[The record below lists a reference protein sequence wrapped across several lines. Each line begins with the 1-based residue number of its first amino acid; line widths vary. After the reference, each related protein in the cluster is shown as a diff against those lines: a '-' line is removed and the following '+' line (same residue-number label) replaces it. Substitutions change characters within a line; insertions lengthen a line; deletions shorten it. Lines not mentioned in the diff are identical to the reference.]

1 MTIGGLKMRRYLSI
15 MLAIALLLLAACSN
29 SASNEG
35 TTGDAK
41 HPSGTITIWGWDV
54 AAATMKA
61 AVEKFQKKY
70 PDVKVKVEDFNS
82 SDLYDKLTVG
92 LAARG
97 SGLPDVVLMEDERIP
112 GYVHQFPQ
120 GFLNLSKLGYGKYK
134 DSFNPAKVAADQ
146 DKEGNF
152 IAAPWD
158 IGPAGVFYRVDYFK
172 KANVDP
178 NSIKT
183 WDDYIAAGKKIKAA
197 TGAKMLPIDIPN
209 YDGVFQMMM
218 QEQGLSYFDKDGKI
232 TLQSKEAIRAMD
244 VIKKLHDE
252 DLILN
257 NKGWDG
263 IVTATVNGSVATVP
277 YGVWYAGS
285 IMDQAPKLKGK
296 WDVFY
301 LPSFEEGGNRYANV
315 GGSSLLIPA
324 TSNNQSAAYAFVD
337 FFTTDTDS
345 QLLGFEKYGLFPSLK
360 ETYSAPQFT
369 ENSEYFNNNPIFKKF
384 ADIVDQVPQINV
396 NEYLSKAS
404 TLTSN
409 AQAAILLENKS
420 VESALKDA
428 ENQLKNEVK

>member
-1 MTIGGLKMRRYLSI
+1 MSI
-15 MLAIALLLLAACSN
+15 ILVMLLLLLAACSN
-29 SASNEG
+29 KTNGS
-35 TTGDAK
+35 TGDTK
-41 HPSGTITIWGWDV
+41 HPSGTITVWGWDV

-61 AVEKFQKKY
+61 SVANFQKKY

-82 SDLYDKLTVG
+82 GDVYSKLTVG

-120 GFLNLSKLGYGKYK
+120 GFLNLTKLGYGKYK
-134 DSFNPAKVAADQ
+134 DSFNQAKVAADQ
-146 DKEGNF
+146 DKAGNF

-183 WDDYIAAGKKIKAA
+183 WDDYIAAGNKIKEA
-197 TGAKMLPIDIPN
+197 TGAKLLPIDIPN
-209 YDGVFQMMM
+209 YDGVFEMMM
-218 QEQGLSYFDKDGKI
+218 QQQGLSYFDKDNKI
-232 TLQSKEAIRAMD
+232 TLQSAEAKRAMNM
-244 VIKKLHDE
+244 IKKLHDE
-252 DLILN
+252 DLVLQ

-277 YGVWYAGS
+277 YGVWYAGT
-285 IMDQAPKLKGK
+285 IMDQAPKLKGQ

-301 LPSFEEGGNRYANV
+301 LPSFEDGGSRYANV
-315 GGSSLLIPA
+315 GGSSLLIPS
-324 TSNNQSAAYAFVD
+324 TSKNQAAAYAFVD
-337 FFTTDTDS
+337 FFTTDKDS
-345 QLLGFEKYGLFPSLK
+345 QLLGFEKYGLFSSLK

-369 ENSEYFNNNPIFKKF
+369 ANSEYFNNSPIFKKF
-384 ADIVDQVPQINV
+384 ADIVDKVPKIHL
-396 NEYLSKAS
+396 NENYAKAS
-404 TLTSN
+404 KLTSD

-420 VESALKDA
+420 VESALTDA
-428 ENQLKNEVK
+428 QKQLENEIKK

>member
-1 MTIGGLKMRRYLSI
+1 MKKYMSI
-15 MLAIALLLLAACSN
+15 MLVMILLLLSACSKN
-29 SASNEG
+29 
-35 TTGDAK
+35 TTANDQISGDKK
-41 HPSGTITIWGWDV
+41 HPTGTITVWGWDV

-61 AVEKFQKKY
+61 AVDRFQKKY

-112 GYVHQFPQ
+112 GYVHQFPE
-120 GFLNLSKLGYGKYK
+120 GFLKLNKLGYGKYK
-134 DSFNPAKVAADQ
+134 DSFNQAKVAAVQNKAGD
-146 DKEGNF
+146 F

-183 WDDYIAAGKKIKAA
+183 WDDYIAAGKKIKDA
-197 TGAKMLPIDIPN
+197 TGAKLLPIDIPN

-218 QEQGLSYFDKDGKI
+218 QQQGLSYFDKDGKI
-232 TLQSKEAIRAMD
+232 TLQSKEAIRAMN

-252 DLILN
+252 DLVLN

-285 IMDQAPKLKGK
+285 IMDQAPNLKGK

-301 LPSFEEGGNRYANV
+301 LPSFESGGSRYANV
-315 GGSSLLIPA
+315 GGSSLLIPS
-324 TSNNQSAAYAFVD
+324 TSTNQSAAYAFVE
-337 FFTTDTDS
+337 FFTTDKKS

-360 ETYSAPQFT
+360 ETYSAPQFSQ
-369 ENSEYFNNNPIFKKF
+369 NNEYFNNSPIFKKF
-384 ADIVDQVPQINV
+384 ADIVDQVPKIKL
-396 NEYLSKAS
+396 NENYAKAS
-404 TLTSN
+404 SLTSN
-409 AQAAILLENKS
+409 AQASILLENKS

-428 ENQLKNEVK
+428 QKQLENEIK

>member
-1 MTIGGLKMRRYLSI
+1 
-15 MLAIALLLLAACSN
+15 MLLLLLAACSN
-29 SASNEG
+29 KTNVSK
-35 TTGDAK
+35 GDTK
-41 HPSGTITIWGWDV
+41 HPSGTITVWGWDV

-61 AVEKFQKKY
+61 SIADFQKKY

-82 SDLYDKLTVG
+82 GDVYSKLTVG

-120 GFLNLSKLGYGKYK
+120 GFLNLTKLGYGKYK
-134 DSFNPAKVAADQ
+134 DSFNQAKVAAVQ
-146 DKEGNF
+146 DKDGNF

-183 WDDYIAAGKKIKAA
+183 WDDYIAAGKKIKEA
-197 TGAKMLPIDIPN
+197 TGAMLLPIDIPN
-209 YDGVFQMMM
+209 YDGVFEMMM
-218 QEQGLSYFDKDGKI
+218 QQQGLSYFDKDNKI
-232 TLQSKEAIRAMD
+232 TLQSAEAKRAMN

-252 DLILN
+252 DLVLQ

-277 YGVWYAGS
+277 YGVWYAGT
-285 IMDQAPKLKGK
+285 IMDQAPKLKGQ

-301 LPSFEEGGNRYANV
+301 LPSFEDGGSRYANV
-315 GGSSLLIPA
+315 GGSSLLIPS
-324 TSNNQSAAYAFVD
+324 TSKNQAAAYAFVD
-337 FFTTDTDS
+337 FFTTNKDS

-369 ENSEYFNNNPIFKKF
+369 ANSEYFNNSPIFKKF
-384 ADIVDQVPQINV
+384 ADIVDKVPKIYL
-396 NEYLSKAS
+396 NENYAKAS
-404 TLTSN
+404 KLTSD
-409 AQAAILLENKS
+409 AQAAILLENKP

-428 ENQLKNEVK
+428 QKQLENEIKK

>member
-1 MTIGGLKMRRYLSI
+1 MKKYMSM
-15 MLAIALLLLAACSN
+15 MLVLLLLLLSACSN
-29 SASNEG
+29 KTAGNEG
-35 TTGDAK
+35 KSGDSKNPA
-41 HPSGTITIWGWDV
+41 GTITVWGWDV

-61 AVEKFQKKY
+61 AVKDFQKKY

-112 GYVHQFPQ
+112 GYLHQFPE
-120 GFLNLSKLGYGKYK
+120 GFLKLNKLGYDKYK
-134 DSFNPAKVAADQ
+134 DSFNPAKVAAVQ
-146 DKEGNF
+146 NKEGDF

-158 IGPAGVFYRVDYFK
+158 IGPAGVFYRVDYFE
-172 KANVDP
+172 KAHVDP
-178 NSIKT
+178 NSIQT
-183 WDDYIAAGKKIKAA
+183 WDDYIEAGKKIKAA
-197 TGAKMLPIDIPN
+197 TGAQMLPIDIPN

-218 QEQGLSYFDKDGKI
+218 QQQGLSYFDKDGKI
-232 TLQSKEAIRAMD
+232 TLGSKEAIRAME
-244 VIKKLHDE
+244 VIKKLHDA

-285 IMDQAPKLKGK
+285 IMDQAPDLKGK

-301 LPSFEEGGNRYANV
+301 LPSFEKGGTRFANV
-315 GGSSLLIPA
+315 GGSSLLVPS
-324 TSNNQSAAYAFVD
+324 TSKNQSAAYAFVE
-337 FFTTDTDS
+337 FFTTDQTS

-369 ENSEYFNNNPIFKKF
+369 ANSEYFHNSPIFKKF
-384 ADIVDQVPQINV
+384 ADIVDQIPKINV
-396 NEYLSKAS
+396 NEHLAKAS
-404 TLTSN
+404 ALTSN

-420 VESALKDA
+420 VESGLKDA
-428 ENQLKNEVK
+428 QKQLENEVKK

>member
-1 MTIGGLKMRRYLSI
+1 MSI
-15 MLAIALLLLAACSN
+15 ILVMLLLLLAACSN
-29 SASNEG
+29 KTNGS
-35 TTGDAK
+35 TGDTK
-41 HPSGTITIWGWDV
+41 HPSGTITVWGWDV

-61 AVEKFQKKY
+61 SIAEFQKKY

-82 SDLYDKLTVG
+82 GDVYSKLTVG

-120 GFLNLSKLGYGKYK
+120 GFLNLTKLGYGKYK
-134 DSFNPAKVAADQ
+134 DSFNQAKVAAVQ
-146 DKEGNF
+146 DKDGNF

-183 WDDYIAAGKKIKAA
+183 WDDYIAAGKKIKEA
-197 TGAKMLPIDIPN
+197 TGAMLLPIDIPN
-209 YDGVFQMMM
+209 YDGVFEMMM
-218 QEQGLSYFDKDGKI
+218 QQQGLSYFDKDNKI
-232 TLQSKEAIRAMD
+232 TLQSAEAKRAMN

-252 DLILN
+252 DLVLQ

-277 YGVWYAGS
+277 YGVWYAGT
-285 IMDQAPKLKGK
+285 IMDQAPKSKGQ

-301 LPSFEEGGNRYANV
+301 LPSFEDGGSRYANV
-315 GGSSLLIPA
+315 GGSSLLIPS
-324 TSNNQSAAYAFVD
+324 TSKNQTAAYAFVD
-337 FFTTDTDS
+337 FFTTNKDS

-369 ENSEYFNNNPIFKKF
+369 ANSEYFNNSPIFKKF
-384 ADIVDQVPQINV
+384 ADIVDKVPKIYL
-396 NEYLSKAS
+396 NENYAKAS
-404 TLTSN
+404 KLTSD
-409 AQAAILLENKS
+409 AQAAILLENKP
-420 VESALKDA
+420 VESGLKDA
-428 ENQLKNEVK
+428 QKQLENEIKK

>member
-1 MTIGGLKMRRYLSI
+1 
-15 MLAIALLLLAACSN
+15 MLLLLLAACSN
-29 SASNEG
+29 KTNGS
-35 TTGDAK
+35 TGDTK
-41 HPSGTITIWGWDV
+41 HPSGTITVWGWDV

-61 AVEKFQKKY
+61 SIAEFQKKY

-82 SDLYDKLTVG
+82 GDVYSKLTVG

-120 GFLNLSKLGYGKYK
+120 GFLNLTKLGYGKYK
-134 DSFNPAKVAADQ
+134 DSFNQAKVAAVQ
-146 DKEGNF
+146 DKDGNF

-183 WDDYIAAGKKIKAA
+183 WDDYIAAGKKIKEA
-197 TGAKMLPIDIPN
+197 TGAMLLPIDIPN
-209 YDGVFQMMM
+209 YDGVFEMMM
-218 QEQGLSYFDKDGKI
+218 QQQGLYYFDKDNKI
-232 TLQSKEAIRAMD
+232 TLQSAEAKRAMN

-252 DLILN
+252 DLVLQ

-277 YGVWYAGS
+277 YGVWYAGT
-285 IMDQAPKLKGK
+285 IMDQAPKSKGQ

-301 LPSFEEGGNRYANV
+301 LPSFEDGGSRYANV
-315 GGSSLLIPA
+315 GGSSLLIPS
-324 TSNNQSAAYAFVD
+324 TSKNQTAAYAFVD
-337 FFTTDTDS
+337 FFTTNKDS

-369 ENSEYFNNNPIFKKF
+369 ANSEYFNNSPIFKKF
-384 ADIVDQVPQINV
+384 ADIVDKVPKIYL
-396 NEYLSKAS
+396 NENYAKAS
-404 TLTSN
+404 KLTSD
-409 AQAAILLENKS
+409 AQAAILLENKP
-420 VESALKDA
+420 VESGLKDA
-428 ENQLKNEVK
+428 QKQLENEIKK

>member
-1 MTIGGLKMRRYLSI
+1 MKKYMSF
-15 MLAIALLLLAACSN
+15 MLVILLLLLSACSN
-29 SASNEG
+29 KTDGDQGE
-35 TTGDAK
+35 TGDSK

-61 AVEKFQKKY
+61 SVKKFQKQY

-82 SDLYDKLTVG
+82 GDLYEKLTVG

-112 GYVHQFPQ
+112 GYVHQFPT
-120 GFLNLSKLGYGKYK
+120 GFLSLNKLGYDQFK
-134 DSFNPAKVAADQ
+134 DSFNPAKVAAVKNKDG
-146 DKEGNF
+146 DF

-158 IGPAGVFYRVDYFK
+158 IGPAGVFYRVDYFE

-183 WDDYIAAGKKIKAA
+183 WDDYIAAGKKIKAV
-197 TGAKMLPIDIPN
+197 TGAQLLPIDIPN
-209 YDGVFQMMM
+209 YDGVFHMMM
-218 QEQGLSYFDKDGKI
+218 QEQGVSYFDKDGKI
-232 TLQSKEAIRAMD
+232 ALQSKEAIRAME

-285 IMDQAPKLKGK
+285 IMDQAPDLKGK

-301 LPSFEEGGNRYANV
+301 LPGFDDGGTRYANV
-315 GGSSLLIPA
+315 GGSSLLIPS
-324 TSNNQSAAYAFVD
+324 TSKNQSAAYAFVE
-337 FFTTDTDS
+337 FFTTDKES

-360 ETYSAPQFT
+360 ETYSEPQFT
-369 ENSEYFNNNPIFKKF
+369 ANSEFFNNSPIFKKF

-396 NEYLSKAS
+396 NENYAKAS
-404 TLTSN
+404 TLMSN
-409 AQAAILLENKS
+409 AQAAILLENKA

-428 ENQLKNEVK
+428 KKQLENEIKK

>member
-1 MTIGGLKMRRYLSI
+1 MKKYVSFLMVVVLVLLS
-15 MLAIALLLLAACSN
+15 ACSN
-29 SASNEG
+29 NASGDEG
-35 TTGDAK
+35 NKGNSK
-41 HPSGTITIWGWDV
+41 NPSGTITIWGWDV
-54 AAATMKA
+54 AAATMKE
-61 AVEKFQKKY
+61 AVDKFQEKH

-112 GYVHQFPQ
+112 GYLYQFPE
-120 GFLNLSKLGYGKYK
+120 GFLKLNELGYDKYK
-134 DSFNPAKVAADQ
+134 DSFNPAKVAAVQ
-146 DKEGNF
+146 DKDGNF

-158 IGPAGVFYRVDYFK
+158 IGPAGVFYRVDYFE
-172 KANVDP
+172 KANIDP
-178 NSIKT
+178 NSIET
-183 WDDYIAAGKKIKAA
+183 WDDYIEAGKKIKEA
-197 TGAKMLPIDIPN
+197 TGAKLLPIDIPN

-218 QEQGLSYFDKDGKI
+218 QQQGLSYFDKEGNI
-232 TLQSKEAIRAMD
+232 TLQSEEAIRSME

-263 IVTATVNGSVATVP
+263 IVTATVNGSVATIP

-285 IMDQAPKLKGK
+285 IMDQAADLKGK

-301 LPSFEEGGNRYANV
+301 LPGFKEGGTRYANV
-315 GGSSLLIPA
+315 GGSSLLVPS
-324 TSNNQSAAYAFVD
+324 TSKNQSAAYAFVE
-337 FFTTDTDS
+337 FFTTDKDS

-369 ENSEYFNNNPIFKKF
+369 GNSEYFNNSPIFKKF
-384 ADIVDQVPQINV
+384 ADIVDQVPEIHV
-396 NEYLSKAS
+396 NENFAKAS
-404 TLTSN
+404 SLNSN
-409 AQAAILLENKS
+409 AQAAILLENKP

-428 ENQLKNEVK
+428 QKQLENETKK

>member
-1 MTIGGLKMRRYLSI
+1 MKKYMSI
-15 MLAIALLLLAACSN
+15 ILVMLLLLLAACSN
-29 SASNEG
+29 KTNGS
-35 TTGDAK
+35 TGDTK
-41 HPSGTITIWGWDV
+41 HPSGTITVWGWDV

-61 AVEKFQKKY
+61 SIAEFQKKY

-82 SDLYDKLTVG
+82 GDVYSKLTVG

-120 GFLNLSKLGYGKYK
+120 GFLNLTKLGYGKYK
-134 DSFNPAKVAADQ
+134 DSFNQAKVAAVQ
-146 DKEGNF
+146 DKDGNF

-183 WDDYIAAGKKIKAA
+183 WDDYIAAGKKIKEA
-197 TGAKMLPIDIPN
+197 TGAMLLPIDIPN
-209 YDGVFQMMM
+209 YDGVFEMMM
-218 QEQGLSYFDKDGKI
+218 QQQGLSYFDKDNKI
-232 TLQSKEAIRAMD
+232 TLQSAEAKRAMN

-252 DLILN
+252 DLVLQ

-277 YGVWYAGS
+277 YGVWYAGT
-285 IMDQAPKLKGK
+285 IMDQAPKSKGQ

-301 LPSFEEGGNRYANV
+301 LPSFEDGGSRYANV
-315 GGSSLLIPA
+315 GGSSLLIPS
-324 TSNNQSAAYAFVD
+324 TSKNQTAAYAFVD
-337 FFTTDTDS
+337 FFTTNKDS

-369 ENSEYFNNNPIFKKF
+369 ANSEYFNNSPIFKKF
-384 ADIVDQVPQINV
+384 ADIVDKVPKIYL
-396 NEYLSKAS
+396 NENYAKAS
-404 TLTSN
+404 KLTSD
-409 AQAAILLENKS
+409 AQAAILLENKP
-420 VESALKDA
+420 VESGLKDA
-428 ENQLKNEVK
+428 QKQLENEIKK

>member
-1 MTIGGLKMRRYLSI
+1 MKQYMSI
-15 MLAIALLLLAACSN
+15 MLVMLLLLLSACSN
-29 SASNEG
+29 NTASNQWNAG
-35 TTGDAK
+35 NSK

-54 AAATMKA
+54 ASATMKA
-61 AVEKFQKKY
+61 AVDKFQKKY

-82 SDLYDKLTVG
+82 DDLYDKLTVG

-112 GYVHQFPQ
+112 GYVHQFP
-120 GFLNLSKLGYGKYK
+120 GSFLDLSKLGYGKYK

-146 DKEGNF
+146 NKDGDF
-152 IAAPWD
+152 VAAPWD

-178 NSIKT
+178 NAIKT

-197 TGAKMLPIDIPN
+197 TGAKLLPIDIPN
-209 YDGVFQMMM
+209 SSTVFQMMM
-218 QEQGLSYFDKDGKI
+218 QQQGISYFDQDGKI
-232 TLQSKEAIRAMD
+232 TMQSKEAIQAMN

-277 YGVWYAGS
+277 YGVWYAGT
-285 IMDQAPKLKGK
+285 IMDQAQKLKGK

-301 LPSFEEGGNRYANV
+301 LPSFANGGTRYANV
-315 GGSSLLIPA
+315 GGSSLLIPS
-324 TSNNQSAAYAFVD
+324 TSKNQSAAYAFVE
-337 FFTTDTDS
+337 FFTTDKDS

-360 ETYSAPQFT
+360 ETYSDPQFT
-369 ENSEYFNNNPIFKKF
+369 ANNAYFNNSPIFKKF
-384 ADIVDQVPQINV
+384 ADIVNQVPKINV
-396 NEYLSKAS
+396 NENYAKAS
-404 TLTSN
+404 SLSSN

-420 VESALKDA
+420 VESALQDA
-428 ENQLKNEVK
+428 GKQLENEIK